1 MITSTR
7 LAALAAVL
15 ALLTPT
21 LRAQVPQFMNYQG
34 RVTVGSTNFDG
45 TGQFKFALVNDTGTT
60 TYWSN
65 NGSSVAGS
73 EPTNAISLP
82 VTKGLY
88 AVALGESGTSL
99 PASVFNN
106 PDVRLRVWFNDGTNG
121 SQRLAPDQAIGMVGY
136 AARASSSA
144 LIAGQRIVR
153 GSIGGDGAIL
163 QGTGFTVAFLP
174 PGSNGTVLP
183 GHVNVT
189 SGSTTVTAT
198 ASESP
203 QFTTQLQ
210 AGQYVAIGG
219 SFYRVAS
226 IQSNTS
232 MTLDRNYGGSTA
244 TGVNLTKNMQLF
256 PRYTV
261 TLNPI
266 LGGATVTLAT
276 HGSSLSNGGADAAF
290 NVITLDDAVNTGS
303 DHFSVMIAQWPF
315 GAYLPGPSVG
325 WEFIAIGQ

>member
-73 EPTNAISLP
+73 EPTNAVSLP

-88 AVALGESGTSL
+88 AVALGEGGTSL

-153 GSIGGDGAIL
+153 GSIGGDGTIL

-174 PGSNGTVLP
+174 AGSNGTVLP

-189 SGSTTVTAT
+189 GGSTTVTAT
-198 ASESP
+198 ASETP
-203 QFTTQLQ
+203 QFATQLQ
-210 AGQYVAIGG
+210 ANQYVAIGG

-244 TGVNLTKNMQLF
+244 TGVNLTKNMLLF

-266 LGGATVTLAT
+266 LAGPTVTLAT
-276 HGSSLSNGGADAAF
+276 HGSSLSTGGGTAVF
-290 NVITLDDAVNTGS
+290 NVITLDDAVNG
-303 DHFSVMIAQWPF
+303 DFSVMIAQWPF